1 MVIDRF
7 KLVNMSDVQI
17 ASAIASGKIKDISDS
32 DWSYINRAHPE
43 ALKIYAVLLGVLG
56 IAKCK

>member
-1 MVIDRF
+1 
-7 KLVNMSDVQI
+7 MSDVQI
-17 ASAIASGKIKDISDS
+17 ASAIASGEIKDISDS

-56 IAKCK
+56 IMKY